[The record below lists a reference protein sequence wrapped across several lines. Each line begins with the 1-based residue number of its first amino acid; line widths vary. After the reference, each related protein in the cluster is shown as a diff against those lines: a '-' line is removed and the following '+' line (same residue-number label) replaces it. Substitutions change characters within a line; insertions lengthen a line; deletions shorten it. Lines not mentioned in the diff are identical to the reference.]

1 MNALIQTYP
10 LPFALILA
18 LLAALIVLLA
28 VNARLRKMQRAL
40 RGRIIESERTIT
52 AQQTQLNET
61 VNSVLQMSV
70 SSAQSSEART
80 QQLAD
85 RLEARLSG
93 IAESNERRLDDMRR
107 LIDEQLSGTL
117 EKRLGQSFQQVSR
130 QLEQVYKGL
139 GEMQTLAGG
148 VGDLKK
154 VLTGVKTRGVW
165 GEIQLGRL
173 LGDTLTEGQYLEN
186 TPVVPGSS
194 ERVEFAVRLPG
205 RDGAG
210 LLLPIDSKFPLDA
223 FRHLIDE
230 SETGDKARADKAAL
244 LLQRAVLDQAKK
256 ISEKYVKP
264 PYTTDFALM
273 FLPIE
278 SLYAEVMR
286 RESLNEEARAL
297 SCGDRRAI
305 DALGA
310 LKQPVAGL
318 PHAVHR
324 AAHRRGVAAAGHA
337 TRRVSA
343 LWRYARAD
351 APAARSGHGRAGHRH
366 RPQPRHYAP
375 LKRAG
380 GFFAREGRRGTI
392 DDGLR
397 TVRAHDFSA
406 RYFDRRPARGVRG

>member
-28 VNARLRKMQRAL
+28 MNARLRKMQRAL

-52 AQQTQLNET
+52 AQQAQLAET

-70 SSAQSSEART
+70 NSAQSSEMRA

-85 RLEARLSG
+85 RLETRLSG

-154 VLTGVKTRGVW
+154 VLTGVKTRGIW

-173 LGDTLTEGQYLEN
+173 LGDTLAEGQYLEN

-286 RESLNEEARAL
+286 RESLAEEARTRFHVVIAGPSTLTAL
-297 SCGDRRAI
+297 LNSLSLGFRTLSIEQRTGEVWQLLGTLRGEFLRFGDTLERMRQRLDQATGELDTATARSRAI
-305 DALGA
+305 
-310 LKQPVAGL
+310 
-318 PHAVHR
+318 
-324 AAHRRGVAAAGHA
+324 
-337 TRRVSA
+337 TRRLNELEDLSPEK
-343 LWRYARAD
+343 D
-351 APAARSGHGRAGHRH
+351 GGGR
-366 RPQPRHYAP
+366 
-375 LKRAG
+375 
-380 GFFAREGRRGTI
+380 
-392 DDGLR
+392 
-397 TVRAHDFSA
+397 
-406 RYFDRRPARGVRG
+406 

>member
-70 SSAQSSEART
+70 SSAQSSEACT

-286 RESLNEEARAL
+286 RESLNEEARARFHVVIAGPSTL
-297 SCGDRRAI
+297 SALLNSLSLGFRTLSIEQRTGEVWQLLGTLRGEFLRFGDTLERMRQRLDQATGELDTATARSRAI
-305 DALGA
+305 
-310 LKQPVAGL
+310 
-318 PHAVHR
+318 
-324 AAHRRGVAAAGHA
+324 
-337 TRRVSA
+337 TRR
-343 LWRYARAD
+343 LNE
-351 APAARSGHGRAGHRH
+351 
-366 RPQPRHYAP
+366 
-375 LKRAG
+375 L
-380 GFFAREGRRGTI
+380 E
-392 DDGLR
+392 
-397 TVRAHDFSA
+397 DFSPEKDGGE
-406 RYFDRRPARGVRG
+406 R

>member
-10 LPFALILA
+10 LPFALIIA

-28 VNARLRKMQRAL
+28 MNARLRKMQRAL
-40 RGRIIESERTIT
+40 RGRIIEAERTIT
-52 AQQTQLNET
+52 AQQAQLNET
-61 VNSVLQMSV
+61 INSVLQMSL
-70 SSAQSSEART
+70 SSAQSSEERT
-80 QQLAD
+80 RQLAD
-85 RLEARLSG
+85 RLETRLSG

-107 LIDEQLSGTL
+107 LIDEQLSGML

-154 VLTGVKTRGVW
+154 VLTGVKTRGIW

-223 FRHLIDE
+223 FRHLVDE
-230 SETGDKARADKAAL
+230 SETGDRARADKAAL

-256 ISEKYVKP
+256 ISEKYVRP

-286 RESLNEEARAL
+286 RESLAEEARTRFHVVIAGPSTLSAL
-297 SCGDRRAI
+297 LNSLSLGFRTLSIEQRTGEVWQLLGTLRGEFLRFGDTLERMRQRLDQATGELDTATARSRAI
-305 DALGA
+305 
-310 LKQPVAGL
+310 
-318 PHAVHR
+318 
-324 AAHRRGVAAAGHA
+324 
-337 TRRVSA
+337 TRRLNELEDLS
-343 LWRYARAD
+343 
-351 APAARSGHGRAGHRH
+351 PE
-366 RPQPRHYAP
+366 QN
-375 LKRAG
+375 G
-380 GFFAREGRRGTI
+380 G
-392 DDGLR
+392 
-397 TVRAHDFSA
+397 
-406 RYFDRRPARGVRG
+406 ARGQ

>member
-286 RESLNEEARAL
+286 RESLNEEARARFHVVIAGPSTL
-297 SCGDRRAI
+297 SALLNSLSLGFRTLSIEQRTGEVWQLLGTLRGEFLRFGDTLERMRQRLDQATGELDTATARSRAI
-305 DALGA
+305 
-310 LKQPVAGL
+310 
-318 PHAVHR
+318 
-324 AAHRRGVAAAGHA
+324 
-337 TRRVSA
+337 TRR
-343 LWRYARAD
+343 LNE
-351 APAARSGHGRAGHRH
+351 
-366 RPQPRHYAP
+366 
-375 LKRAG
+375 L
-380 GFFAREGRRGTI
+380 E
-392 DDGLR
+392 
-397 TVRAHDFSA
+397 DFSPEKDGGE
-406 RYFDRRPARGVRG
+406 R

>member
-18 LLAALIVLLA
+18 LLAALIILLA
-28 VNARLRKMQRAL
+28 MNARLRKMQRAL

-52 AQQTQLNET
+52 AQQAQLNET
-61 VNSVLQMSV
+61 INSVLQMSV
-70 SSAQSSEART
+70 NSAQSSEART

-154 VLTGVKTRGVW
+154 VLAGVKTRGVW

-173 LGDTLTEGQYLEN
+173 LGDTLTEGQYLEH

-223 FRHLIDE
+223 FRHLVDE

-286 RESLNEEARAL
+286 RESLAEEARTRFHVVIAGPSTLSAL
-297 SCGDRRAI
+297 LNSLSLGFRTLSIEQRTGEVWQLLGTLRGEFLRFGDTLERMRQRLDQATGELDTATARSRAI
-305 DALGA
+305 
-310 LKQPVAGL
+310 
-318 PHAVHR
+318 
-324 AAHRRGVAAAGHA
+324 
-337 TRRVSA
+337 TRRLNELEDLSPEK
-343 LWRYARAD
+343 D
-351 APAARSGHGRAGHRH
+351 GGGR
-366 RPQPRHYAP
+366 
-375 LKRAG
+375 
-380 GFFAREGRRGTI
+380 
-392 DDGLR
+392 
-397 TVRAHDFSA
+397 
-406 RYFDRRPARGVRG
+406 

>member
-28 VNARLRKMQRAL
+28 VNAWLRKMQRAL

-286 RESLNEEARAL
+286 RESLNEEARARFHVVIAGPSTL
-297 SCGDRRAI
+297 SALLNSLSLGFRTLSIEQRTGEVWQLLGTLRGEFLRFGDTLERMRQRLDQATGELDTATARSRAI
-305 DALGA
+305 
-310 LKQPVAGL
+310 
-318 PHAVHR
+318 
-324 AAHRRGVAAAGHA
+324 
-337 TRRVSA
+337 TRR
-343 LWRYARAD
+343 LNE
-351 APAARSGHGRAGHRH
+351 
-366 RPQPRHYAP
+366 
-375 LKRAG
+375 L
-380 GFFAREGRRGTI
+380 E
-392 DDGLR
+392 
-397 TVRAHDFSA
+397 DFSPEKDGGE
-406 RYFDRRPARGVRG
+406 R

>member
-256 ISEKYVKP
+256 ISEKYAKP

-286 RESLNEEARAL
+286 RESLNEEARARFHVVIAGPSTL
-297 SCGDRRAI
+297 SALLNSLSLGFRTLSIEQRTGEVWQLLGTLRGEFLRFGDTLERMRQRLDQATGELDTATARSRAI
-305 DALGA
+305 
-310 LKQPVAGL
+310 
-318 PHAVHR
+318 
-324 AAHRRGVAAAGHA
+324 
-337 TRRVSA
+337 TRR
-343 LWRYARAD
+343 LNE
-351 APAARSGHGRAGHRH
+351 
-366 RPQPRHYAP
+366 
-375 LKRAG
+375 L
-380 GFFAREGRRGTI
+380 E
-392 DDGLR
+392 
-397 TVRAHDFSA
+397 DFSPEKDGGE
-406 RYFDRRPARGVRG
+406 R

>member
-28 VNARLRKMQRAL
+28 MNARLRKMQRAL

-52 AQQTQLNET
+52 AQQAQLAET

-70 SSAQSSEART
+70 NSTQSSEMRA

-85 RLEARLSG
+85 RLETRLSG

-154 VLTGVKTRGVW
+154 VLTGVKTRGIW

-173 LGDTLTEGQYLEN
+173 LGDTLAEGQYLEN

-286 RESLNEEARAL
+286 RESLAEEARARFHVVIAGPSTL
-297 SCGDRRAI
+297 SALLNSLSLGFRTLSIEQRTGEVWQLLGTLRGEFLRFGDTLERMRQRLDQATGELDTATARSRAI
-305 DALGA
+305 
-310 LKQPVAGL
+310 
-318 PHAVHR
+318 
-324 AAHRRGVAAAGHA
+324 
-337 TRRVSA
+337 TRRLNELEDLSPEK
-343 LWRYARAD
+343 D
-351 APAARSGHGRAGHRH
+351 
-366 RPQPRHYAP
+366 
-375 LKRAG
+375 G
-380 GFFAREGRRGTI
+380 GER
-392 DDGLR
+392 
-397 TVRAHDFSA
+397 
-406 RYFDRRPARGVRG
+406 

>member
-28 VNARLRKMQRAL
+28 MNARLRKMQRAL

-52 AQQTQLNET
+52 AQQAQLAET

-70 SSAQSSEART
+70 NSAQSSEMRA

-85 RLEARLSG
+85 RLETRLSG

-154 VLTGVKTRGVW
+154 VLTGVKTRGIW

-173 LGDTLTEGQYLEN
+173 LGDTLAEGQYLEN

-286 RESLNEEARAL
+286 RESLAEEARVRFHVVIAGPSTLTAL
-297 SCGDRRAI
+297 LNSLSLGFRTLSIEQRTGEVWQLLGTLRGEFLRFGDTLERMRQRLDQATGELDTATARSRAI
-305 DALGA
+305 
-310 LKQPVAGL
+310 
-318 PHAVHR
+318 
-324 AAHRRGVAAAGHA
+324 
-337 TRRVSA
+337 TRRLNELEDLSPEK
-343 LWRYARAD
+343 D
-351 APAARSGHGRAGHRH
+351 GGGR
-366 RPQPRHYAP
+366 
-375 LKRAG
+375 
-380 GFFAREGRRGTI
+380 
-392 DDGLR
+392 
-397 TVRAHDFSA
+397 
-406 RYFDRRPARGVRG
+406 

>member
-10 LPFALILA
+10 LPFALIIA
-18 LLAALIVLLA
+18 LLVGLVVLLA
-28 VNARLRKMQRAL
+28 MNARLRKMQRAL

-52 AQQTQLNET
+52 AQQAQLNET
-61 VNSVLQMSV
+61 INSVLQMSV
-70 SSAQSSEART
+70 NSAQSSEART

-107 LIDEQLSGTL
+107 LIDEQLSGML

-154 VLTGVKTRGVW
+154 VLTGVKTRGIW

-173 LGDTLTEGQYLEN
+173 LGDTLAEGQYLEN

-286 RESLNEEARAL
+286 RESLAEEARTRFHVVIAGPSTLSAL
-297 SCGDRRAI
+297 LNSLSLGFRTLSIEQRTGEVWQLLGTLRGEFLRFGDTLERMRQRLDQATGELDTATARSRAI
-305 DALGA
+305 
-310 LKQPVAGL
+310 
-318 PHAVHR
+318 
-324 AAHRRGVAAAGHA
+324 
-337 TRRVSA
+337 TRRLNELEDLSPEK
-343 LWRYARAD
+343 D
-351 APAARSGHGRAGHRH
+351 GGGR
-366 RPQPRHYAP
+366 
-375 LKRAG
+375 
-380 GFFAREGRRGTI
+380 
-392 DDGLR
+392 
-397 TVRAHDFSA
+397 
-406 RYFDRRPARGVRG
+406 

>member
-18 LLAALIVLLA
+18 LLAALIILLA
-28 VNARLRKMQRAL
+28 MNARLRKMQRAL

-52 AQQTQLNET
+52 AQQAQLNET
-61 VNSVLQMSV
+61 INSVLQMSV
-70 SSAQSSEART
+70 NSAQSSEART

-154 VLTGVKTRGVW
+154 VLTGVKTRGIW

-223 FRHLIDE
+223 FRHLVDE

-286 RESLNEEARAL
+286 RESLAEEARTRFHVVIAGPSTLSAL
-297 SCGDRRAI
+297 LNSLSLGFRTLSIEQRTGEVWQLLGTLRGEFLRFGDTLERMRQRLDQATGELDTATARSRAI
-305 DALGA
+305 
-310 LKQPVAGL
+310 
-318 PHAVHR
+318 
-324 AAHRRGVAAAGHA
+324 
-337 TRRVSA
+337 TRRLNELEDLSPEK
-343 LWRYARAD
+343 D
-351 APAARSGHGRAGHRH
+351 GGGR
-366 RPQPRHYAP
+366 
-375 LKRAG
+375 
-380 GFFAREGRRGTI
+380 
-392 DDGLR
+392 
-397 TVRAHDFSA
+397 
-406 RYFDRRPARGVRG
+406 

>member
-205 RDGAG
+205 RVCRERMSMRSGC
-210 LLLPIDSKFPLDA
+210 PLTA
-223 FRHLIDE
+223 NSR
-230 SETGDKARADKAAL
+230 STRSVTSSTRAR
-244 LLQRAVLDQAKK
+244 QA
-256 ISEKYVKP
+256 I
-264 PYTTDFALM
+264 
-273 FLPIE
+273 
-278 SLYAEVMR
+278 
-286 RESLNEEARAL
+286 
-297 SCGDRRAI
+297 RRAPTRPLCCSSAPCSI
-305 DALGA
+305 
-310 LKQPVAGL
+310 
-318 PHAVHR
+318 
-324 AAHRRGVAAAGHA
+324 RR
-337 TRRVSA
+337 RRSA
-343 LWRYARAD
+343 KSTSSRRI
-351 APAARSGHGRAGHRH
+351 
-366 RPQPRHYAP
+366 RPTSR
-375 LKRAG
+375 
-380 GFFAREGRRGTI
+380 
-392 DDGLR
+392 
-397 TVRAHDFSA
+397 
-406 RYFDRRPARGVRG
+406 

>member
-210 LLLPIDSKFPLDA
+210 LLLPIDIKFPLDA

-286 RESLNEEARAL
+286 RESLNEEARARFHVVIAGPSTL
-297 SCGDRRAI
+297 SALLNSLSLGFRTLSIEQRTGEVWQLLGTLRGEFLRFGDTLERMRQRLDQATGELDTATARSRAI
-305 DALGA
+305 
-310 LKQPVAGL
+310 
-318 PHAVHR
+318 
-324 AAHRRGVAAAGHA
+324 
-337 TRRVSA
+337 TRR
-343 LWRYARAD
+343 LNE
-351 APAARSGHGRAGHRH
+351 
-366 RPQPRHYAP
+366 
-375 LKRAG
+375 L
-380 GFFAREGRRGTI
+380 E
-392 DDGLR
+392 
-397 TVRAHDFSA
+397 DFSPEKDGGE
-406 RYFDRRPARGVRG
+406 R

>member
-18 LLAALIVLLA
+18 LLAALIILLA
-28 VNARLRKMQRAL
+28 MNARLRKMQRAL

-52 AQQTQLNET
+52 AQQAQLAET

-70 SSAQSSEART
+70 NSAQSSEMRA

-85 RLEARLSG
+85 RLETRLSG

-154 VLTGVKTRGVW
+154 VLTGVKTRGIW

-173 LGDTLTEGQYLEN
+173 LGDTLAEGQYLEN

-223 FRHLIDE
+223 FRHLVDE

-286 RESLNEEARAL
+286 RESLAEEARVRFHVVIAGPSTLSAL
-297 SCGDRRAI
+297 LNSLSLGFRTLSIEQRTGEVWQLLGTLRGEFLRFGDTLERMRQRLDQATGELDTATARSRAI
-305 DALGA
+305 
-310 LKQPVAGL
+310 
-318 PHAVHR
+318 
-324 AAHRRGVAAAGHA
+324 
-337 TRRVSA
+337 TRRLNELEDLSPEK
-343 LWRYARAD
+343 D
-351 APAARSGHGRAGHRH
+351 G
-366 RPQPRHYAP
+366 
-375 LKRAG
+375 
-380 GFFAREGRRGTI
+380 EGR
-392 DDGLR
+392 
-397 TVRAHDFSA
+397 
-406 RYFDRRPARGVRG
+406 

>member
-18 LLAALIVLLA
+18 LLAALIILLA
-28 VNARLRKMQRAL
+28 MNARLRKMQRAL

-52 AQQTQLNET
+52 AQQAQLAET

-70 SSAQSSEART
+70 NSAQSSEMRA

-85 RLEARLSG
+85 RLETRLSG

-154 VLTGVKTRGVW
+154 VLTGVKTRGIW

-173 LGDTLTEGQYLEN
+173 LGDTLAEGQYLEN

-286 RESLNEEARAL
+286 RESLAEEARTRFHVVIAGPSTLSAL
-297 SCGDRRAI
+297 LNSLSLGFRTLSIEQRTGEVWQLLGTLRGEFLRFGDTLERMRQRLDQATGELDTATARSRAI
-305 DALGA
+305 
-310 LKQPVAGL
+310 
-318 PHAVHR
+318 
-324 AAHRRGVAAAGHA
+324 
-337 TRRVSA
+337 TRRLNELEDLSPEK
-343 LWRYARAD
+343 D
-351 APAARSGHGRAGHRH
+351 GGGR
-366 RPQPRHYAP
+366 
-375 LKRAG
+375 
-380 GFFAREGRRGTI
+380 
-392 DDGLR
+392 
-397 TVRAHDFSA
+397 
-406 RYFDRRPARGVRG
+406 

>member
-18 LLAALIVLLA
+18 LLVALIILLA
-28 VNARLRKMQRAL
+28 MNARLRKMQRAL

-52 AQQTQLNET
+52 AQQAQLNET
-61 VNSVLQMSV
+61 INSVLQMSV
-70 SSAQSSEART
+70 NSAQSSEART

-148 VGDLKK
+148 VGDLKR

-223 FRHLIDE
+223 FRHLVDE

-286 RESLNEEARAL
+286 RESLAEEARTRFHVVIAGPSTLTAL
-297 SCGDRRAI
+297 LNSLSLGFRTLSIEQRTGEVWQLLGTLRGEFLRFGDTLERMRQRLDQATGELDTATARSRAI
-305 DALGA
+305 
-310 LKQPVAGL
+310 
-318 PHAVHR
+318 
-324 AAHRRGVAAAGHA
+324 
-337 TRRVSA
+337 TRRLNELEDLSPEK
-343 LWRYARAD
+343 D
-351 APAARSGHGRAGHRH
+351 GGGR
-366 RPQPRHYAP
+366 
-375 LKRAG
+375 
-380 GFFAREGRRGTI
+380 
-392 DDGLR
+392 
-397 TVRAHDFSA
+397 
-406 RYFDRRPARGVRG
+406 

>member
-18 LLAALIVLLA
+18 LLAALIILLA
-28 VNARLRKMQRAL
+28 MNARLRKMQRAL

-52 AQQTQLNET
+52 AQQAQLNET
-61 VNSVLQMSV
+61 INSVLQMSV
-70 SSAQSSEART
+70 NSAQSSEART

-154 VLTGVKTRGVW
+154 VLTGVKTRGIW

-173 LGDTLTEGQYLEN
+173 LGDTLAEGQYLEN

-223 FRHLIDE
+223 FRHLVDE

-286 RESLNEEARAL
+286 RESLAEEARTRFHVVIAGPSTLSAL
-297 SCGDRRAI
+297 LNSLSLGFRTLSIEQRTGEVWQLLGTLRGEFLRFGDTLERMRQRLDQATGELDTATARSRAI
-305 DALGA
+305 
-310 LKQPVAGL
+310 
-318 PHAVHR
+318 
-324 AAHRRGVAAAGHA
+324 
-337 TRRVSA
+337 TRRLNELEDLSPEK
-343 LWRYARAD
+343 D
-351 APAARSGHGRAGHRH
+351 GGGR
-366 RPQPRHYAP
+366 
-375 LKRAG
+375 
-380 GFFAREGRRGTI
+380 
-392 DDGLR
+392 
-397 TVRAHDFSA
+397 
-406 RYFDRRPARGVRG
+406 

>member
-244 LLQRAVLDQAKK
+244 LIQRAVLDQAKK

-286 RESLNEEARAL
+286 RESLNEEARARFHVVIAGPSTL
-297 SCGDRRAI
+297 SALLNSLSLGFRTLSIEQRTGEVWQLLGTLRGEFLRFGDTLERMRQRLDQATGELDTATARSRAI
-305 DALGA
+305 
-310 LKQPVAGL
+310 
-318 PHAVHR
+318 
-324 AAHRRGVAAAGHA
+324 
-337 TRRVSA
+337 TRR
-343 LWRYARAD
+343 LNE
-351 APAARSGHGRAGHRH
+351 
-366 RPQPRHYAP
+366 
-375 LKRAG
+375 L
-380 GFFAREGRRGTI
+380 E
-392 DDGLR
+392 
-397 TVRAHDFSA
+397 DFSPEKDGGE
-406 RYFDRRPARGVRG
+406 R

>member
-18 LLAALIVLLA
+18 LLAALIILLA
-28 VNARLRKMQRAL
+28 MNARLRKMQRAL

-52 AQQTQLNET
+52 AQQAQLTET
-61 VNSVLQMSV
+61 INSVLQMSV
-70 SSAQSSEART
+70 NSAQSSEART

-93 IAESNERRLDDMRR
+93 IAENNERRLDDMRR

-154 VLTGVKTRGVW
+154 VLAGVKTRGIW

-173 LGDTLTEGQYLEN
+173 LGDTLAEGQYLEN

-286 RESLNEEARAL
+286 RESLAEEARTRFHVVIAGPSTLSAL
-297 SCGDRRAI
+297 LNSLSLGFRTLSIEQRTGEVWQLLGTLRGEFLRFGDTLERMRQRLDQATGELDTATARSRAI
-305 DALGA
+305 
-310 LKQPVAGL
+310 
-318 PHAVHR
+318 
-324 AAHRRGVAAAGHA
+324 
-337 TRRVSA
+337 TRRLNELEDLSPEK
-343 LWRYARAD
+343 D
-351 APAARSGHGRAGHRH
+351 GGGR
-366 RPQPRHYAP
+366 
-375 LKRAG
+375 
-380 GFFAREGRRGTI
+380 
-392 DDGLR
+392 
-397 TVRAHDFSA
+397 
-406 RYFDRRPARGVRG
+406 

>member
-18 LLAALIVLLA
+18 LLAALIILLA
-28 VNARLRKMQRAL
+28 MNARLRKMQRAL

-52 AQQTQLNET
+52 AQQAQLNET
-61 VNSVLQMSV
+61 INSVLQMSV
-70 SSAQSSEART
+70 HSAQSSEART

-223 FRHLIDE
+223 FRHLVDE

-286 RESLNEEARAL
+286 RESLAEEARTRFHVVIAGPSTLSAL
-297 SCGDRRAI
+297 LNSLSLGFRTLSIEQRTGEVWQLLGTLRGEFLRFGDTLERMRQRLDQATGELDTATARSRAI
-305 DALGA
+305 
-310 LKQPVAGL
+310 
-318 PHAVHR
+318 
-324 AAHRRGVAAAGHA
+324 
-337 TRRVSA
+337 TRRLNELEDLSPEK
-343 LWRYARAD
+343 D
-351 APAARSGHGRAGHRH
+351 GGGR
-366 RPQPRHYAP
+366 
-375 LKRAG
+375 
-380 GFFAREGRRGTI
+380 
-392 DDGLR
+392 
-397 TVRAHDFSA
+397 
-406 RYFDRRPARGVRG
+406 

>member
-28 VNARLRKMQRAL
+28 MNARLRKMQRAL

-52 AQQTQLNET
+52 AQQAQLAET

-70 SSAQSSEART
+70 NSTQSSEMRA

-85 RLEARLSG
+85 RLETRLSG

-154 VLTGVKTRGVW
+154 VLTGVKTRGIW

-173 LGDTLTEGQYLEN
+173 LGDTLADGQYLEN

-286 RESLNEEARAL
+286 RESLAEEARVRFHVVIAGPSTLSAL
-297 SCGDRRAI
+297 LNSLSLGFRTLSIEQRTGEVWQLLGTLRGEFLRFGDTLERMRQRLDQATGELDTATARSRAI
-305 DALGA
+305 
-310 LKQPVAGL
+310 
-318 PHAVHR
+318 
-324 AAHRRGVAAAGHA
+324 
-337 TRRVSA
+337 TRRLNELEDLSPEK
-343 LWRYARAD
+343 D
-351 APAARSGHGRAGHRH
+351 GGGR
-366 RPQPRHYAP
+366 
-375 LKRAG
+375 
-380 GFFAREGRRGTI
+380 
-392 DDGLR
+392 
-397 TVRAHDFSA
+397 
-406 RYFDRRPARGVRG
+406 